1 MSIKTPE
8 ELEKLR
14 QIGRIVGRV
23 LKEMRAHVRPG
34 VTTRELDAIARK
46 IFTET
51 GARSAPAMVYKFPGE
66 TCISVNDEAV
76 HGIPGDRQLQRGD
89 LVKLDVTAEKD
100 GYMAD
105 AAVTVPVGD
114 VEPQARSLMHCAHR
128 AFDRA
133 ARIARSGVSIQRVG
147 AVIENE
153 VRRSGFSVLPEL
165 SGHGIGRSIHE
176 PPTVPNFSDPTAR
189 GMLTEG
195 LVIAIEPIIAV
206 GSDRRAFTRSY
217 VDKDGWTVRTSD
229 GSLSAHYEHTIVI
242 TKNRPI
248 VLTAA

>member
-14 QIGRIVGRV
+14 LIGRIVGRV

-34 VTTRELDAIARK
+34 VTTRELDAVAAK
-46 IFTET
+46 IFAET
-51 GARSAPAMVYKFPGE
+51 GARSAPALVYKFPGQ

-76 HGIPGDRQLQRGD
+76 HGIPGDRRLEPGD
-89 LVKLDVTAEKD
+89 LVKLDVTAEKN

-114 VEPQARSLMHCAHR
+114 VAPQARSLMHCAHR

-133 ARIARSGVSIQRVG
+133 ARISRSGVSIQRVG

-165 SGHGIGRSIHE
+165 SGHGIGHSIHE

-189 GMLTEG
+189 GLLTDG
-195 LVIAIEPIIAV
+195 LVITIEPIIAV
-206 GSDRRAFTRSY
+206 GSNKHAFTRSY
-217 VDKDGWTVRTSD
+217 VEKDGWTVRTSD